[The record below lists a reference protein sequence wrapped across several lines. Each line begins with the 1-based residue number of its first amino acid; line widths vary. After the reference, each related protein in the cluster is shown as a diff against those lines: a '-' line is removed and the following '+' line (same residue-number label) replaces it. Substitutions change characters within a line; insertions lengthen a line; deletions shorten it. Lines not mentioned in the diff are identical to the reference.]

1 MRAHFLSHLPPV
13 LLTFGLTWL
22 LQVPVI
28 TCAFQLVGRI
38 VILHL
43 EVTYHLY
50 SNSTGQSI
58 FHGHGKPGG
67 SGYTEGQGNVVP
79 LKNIHDD

>member
-1 MRAHFLSHLPPV
+1 MLLSS
-13 LLTFGLTWL
+13 GLTWL
-22 LQVPVI
+22 FQVPVI

-50 SNSTGQSI
+50 SNSTGRSI

-67 SGYTEGQGNVVP
+67 GGHTEGQRNVIL
-79 LKNIHDD
+79 LKNIHDE